1 MLLTKQSAKI
11 GEFKEHGIICNLSKL
26 GTVDDCKS
34 WCDSWAEA
42 APPVKCIS
50 EAIAVLQEPNSRTRR
65 AELQRMCKFWDV
77 KQKPAQKKRKLSEIE
92 AELEGKILK
101 ETRRLKELHGLHGS
115 FSSVAVAMQNNL
127 SA

>member
-1 MLLTKQSAKI
+1 MAEL
-11 GEFKEHGIICNLSKL
+11 E
-26 GTVDDCKS
+26 TVDDCKS

-42 APPVKCIS
+42 APPAKCIS

-65 AELQRMCKFWDV
+65 AELHRMCKFWDV
-77 KQKPAQKKRKLSEIE
+77 QQKPAQKKRKLSDIE
-92 AELEGKILK
+92 AELEGQILK
-101 ETRRLKELHGLHGS
+101 ETRRLKEFHGLHGS

>member
-1 MLLTKQSAKI
+1 MAVAATAKASAAQPGASTQPGSTQSHKMLLTKQSAKI

-50 EAIAVLQEPNSRTRR
+50 EAIAVLQEPNSRRR
-65 AELQRMCKFWDV
+65 NAELHRMCKFWDV
-77 KQKPAQKKRKLSEIE
+77 QQKPAQKKRKLSEIK
-92 AELEGKILK
+92 AELE
-101 ETRRLKELHGLHGS
+101 
-115 FSSVAVAMQNNL
+115 
-127 SA
+127 